1 LSLIQNQDYT
11 ETVTNGVP
19 TSRQQP
25 AFNFSSAPSVT
36 DTNVPSTSSAPPNVH
51 SLVDCIFNNV
61 SPSTV
66 TAGRQLCHG
75 PVIDLSGGIPLG
87 SHVPQQIREQIW
99 NNELIDLGSLL
110 PSHELEDP
118 WSIIL
123 APSTITMKSKQNMSK
138 SRTPLSFYGWN
149 EAFRIYMAIHIE
161 KYPNDAVHMLKYMS
175 TIKDFYEINGAQAFR
190 TYDQSFRVLRK
201 TNRGAFY

>member
-1 LSLIQNQDYT
+1 
-11 ETVTNGVP
+11 
-19 TSRQQP
+19 
-25 AFNFSSAPSVT
+25 
-36 DTNVPSTSSAPPNVH
+36 
-51 SLVDCIFNNV
+51 V

-149 EAFRIYMAIHIE
+149 EAFRIYMAIYIE

-175 TIKDFYEINGAQAFR
+175 TIKDMYEIKGAQAFS
-190 TYDQSFRVLRK
+190 TYDQSFRLLRK

>member
-1 LSLIQNQDYT
+1 MSLIQNQDST

-25 AFNFSSAPSVT
+25 AFNFSSAPPVT

-75 PVIDLSGGIPLG
+75 SVIDLSGGIPLR
-87 SHVPQQIREQIW
+87 SRVPQQIREQIW

-110 PSHELEDP
+110 PSHEL
-118 WSIIL
+118 S
-123 APSTITMKSKQNMSK
+123 
-138 SRTPLSFYGWN
+138 
-149 EAFRIYMAIHIE
+149 
-161 KYPNDAVHMLKYMS
+161 
-175 TIKDFYEINGAQAFR
+175 
-190 TYDQSFRVLRK
+190 
-201 TNRGAFY
+201 